1 MEKVK
6 FGVIGMGNMGS
17 LHAEN
22 LLKMKEVE
30 LKIVSDPRVDEVMDL
45 TSTLGIPKIAANWGE
60 VVEDPEIDAIVVTA
74 PTVLHYEIISSAIN
88 SGKKWIFTE
97 KPVTHDLRSAKKL
110 LELVEKN
117 NIKLQVGFNR
127 RFDHN
132 YKKIHDIIEGGKIGE
147 VHIIRDVTRDP
158 EIHGVDFLKGSGGL
172 FYDIFIHEFDIVRYI
187 ISQEVER
194 VYAVGSV
201 KWEPRIKELGDYDT
215 AVVVLEISGGAIAVI
230 EGTMKSVYG
239 YDQRLEA
246 FGSKGSILILNDR
259 ETTTV
264 LSDGNGLLLDKP
276 FQDVPPYRPLRHT
289 KHRYEES
296 YFEELYEF
304 VRCIV
309 ENKTPLPTAE
319 DGYKANLVA
328 ECAKISSKENKPIL
342 VGNFEGI

>member
-22 LLKMKEVE
+22 LLKMREVY
-30 LKIVSDPRVDEVMDL
+30 LKVIYDIDVKKASYLARMLGIPNVAASWEEVMD
-45 TSTLGIPKIAANWGE
+45 
-60 VVEDPEIDAIVVTA
+60 DPEIDAIVIAV
-74 PTVLHYEIISSAIN
+74 PTVLHYEIISSAIK
-88 SGKKWIFTE
+88 SGKRWIFTE
-97 KPVTHDLRSAKKL
+97 KPLTHNLESAKEL
-110 LELVEKN
+110 LKLVEKN
-117 NIKLQVGFNR
+117 NTKLQVGFNR

-132 YKKIHDIIEGGKIGE
+132 YKKIHDIVKGDKIGE
-147 VHIIRDVTRDP
+147 IHIIRDITRDP
-158 EIHGVDFLKGSGGL
+158 EIHGVDFLTSSGGL

-187 ISQEVER
+187 TSQEVER

-215 AVVVLEISGGAIAVI
+215 AVVLLEMSGGAIAVI
-230 EGTMKSVYG
+230 EGSMKSVYG
-239 YDQRLEA
+239 YDQRLEV

-259 ETTTV
+259 ETATALT
-264 LSDGNGLLLDKP
+264 DANGLLLDKP
-276 FQDVPPYRPLRHT
+276 LQDVPPHRPLMHT

-304 VRCIV
+304 VRCIF

-342 VGNFEGI
+342 VGNLKGI